1 MGYLVVVRVMA
12 VTLGLLCLWTGATVG
27 QEAGKNGRQ
36 QPAPERVVPARTR
49 LQAHPQLHGVWNFAT
64 MTPLERPSEFAG
76 KEVLS
81 DEELAAL
88 RRKDEDRRDFI
99 ANRSNN
105 GVGSYNSLWFE
116 NGNSSKQTALIVDP
130 VDGRLPPLTS
140 QGQTRRASQREA
152 AERSAGPED
161 RSATDRCIVGFNAGP
176 PIIPNLY
183 NNNVLFLDTGDYFV
197 IMTEMVHD
205 VRIVPLDGRPHG
217 TVRQWMGDS
226 RGRWVGDTLVI
237 ETINFTDKGTGTL
250 GLSPTLD
257 QHARV
262 TERFRL
268 LGPDVLLYEFTVDD
282 PTLWTRPWTARVTMT
297 KSAERIYEYAC
308 HEGNYGLANILSA
321 ARALEKQKASA
332 R

>member
-1 MGYLVVVRVMA
+1 
-12 VTLGLLCLWTGATVG
+12 
-27 QEAGKNGRQ
+27 
-36 QPAPERVVPARTR
+36 
-49 LQAHPQLHGVWNFAT
+49 